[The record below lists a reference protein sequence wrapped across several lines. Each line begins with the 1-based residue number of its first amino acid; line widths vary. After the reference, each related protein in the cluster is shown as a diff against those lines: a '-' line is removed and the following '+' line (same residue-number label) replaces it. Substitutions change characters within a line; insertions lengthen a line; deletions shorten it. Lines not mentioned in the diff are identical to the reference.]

1 MQQDRLFTQFSRA
14 KIGIRMLVD
23 NRPALRAQQQ
33 QALFKLAEQVR
44 LLLEGQVRYGD
55 GVPAQCVIAP
65 QPVGCVRD
73 AAAVSELFRAERVGA
88 VINIARAW
96 AYPAEVMEYDT
107 QLPQAVWGFSGS
119 NYPGTVFMGAAV
131 ATAAQRGCPLFK
143 IYGRDIQAGQ
153 DLRVP
158 EDVADK
164 LVRFAQCALALATL
178 RGKTYL
184 AVGSMCMGI
193 GASAVDHAFFQ
204 CYLGMRTQ
212 MVDTAEILR
221 RMEQK
226 IYDPQEYARA
236 RRWAKENCREMQD
249 PNPCALQ
256 QPAPQKQVAWDD
268 SVKLALIL
276 RDLMQGNPA
285 LARQGHPEEAQ
296 GCLALAASFQ
306 GQRHWTD
313 WQVSSDFAEAVLNSS
328 FDWDGP
334 RRPVTVATENDALQ
348 AAAMLMGTLL
358 TGTAQIFCDMRAYW
372 SPQAVQAHF
381 GTVPP
386 TAEKGFLYLTNSGPA
401 PLDGTL
407 AAGAT
412 KPFWAMTAEDMEGCI
427 QHTQWGADKRAVF
440 AGGGFST
447 SYQAAGGVP
456 MTMVGLSLVKGLGPV
471 LQIIEGETI
480 ALQPDLA
487 DALTQCTDPTWMRL
501 FFVPRLTQAGVCSSV
516 YNIVE
521 SWASNHCTL
530 CGGHRAK
537 AFTTLASMLRIPVC
551 LHNLPPRQL
560 FRPAVWGLYGEPG
573 STEADFRACQ
583 NYGPLYGAY

>member
-1 MQQDRLFTQFSRA
+1 
-14 KIGIRMLVD
+14 
-23 NRPALRAQQQ
+23 
-33 QALFKLAEQVR
+33 
-44 LLLEGQVRYGD
+44 
-55 GVPAQCVIAP
+55 
-65 QPVGCVRD
+65 
-73 AAAVSELFRAERVGA
+73 
-88 VINIARAW
+88 
-96 AYPAEVMEYDT
+96 
-107 QLPQAVWGFSGS
+107 
-119 NYPGTVFMGAAV
+119 
-131 ATAAQRGCPLFK
+131 
-143 IYGRDIQAGQ
+143 
-153 DLRVP
+153 
-158 EDVADK
+158 
-164 LVRFAQCALALATL
+164 
-178 RGKTYL
+178 
-184 AVGSMCMGI
+184 MGI
-193 GASAVDHAFFQ
+193 GASAVDHAFSNAIW
-204 CYLGMRTQ
+204 GMRTQ

-334 RRPVTVATENDALQ
+334 RRPVTVATEKRR
-348 AAAMLMGTLL
+348 AAGGGHADGHSAHRH
-358 TGTAQIFCDMRAYW
+358 GANFCDMRAYW

-386 TAEKGFLYLTNSGPA
+386 TAEKRFFIPDHRAPPCWTVPWRQGP
-401 PLDGTL
+401 P
-407 AAGAT
+407 
-412 KPFWAMTAEDMEGCI
+412 PFWAMTAEDMEGCI

-440 AGGGFST
+440 AGGRVFHQLPGG
-447 SYQAAGGVP
+447 GGVP

-480 ALQPDLA
+480 ALPPDLA